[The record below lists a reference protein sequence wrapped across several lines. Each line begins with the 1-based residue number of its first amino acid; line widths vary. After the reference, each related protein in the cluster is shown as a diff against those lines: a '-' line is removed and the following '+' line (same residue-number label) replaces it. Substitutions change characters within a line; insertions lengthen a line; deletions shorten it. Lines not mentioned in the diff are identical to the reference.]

1 MAALLNVIHDSQN
14 EFYRFPVGAAA
25 TESKVRLR
33 LKVETDKETE
43 VSGIKIRI
51 WEDRV
56 GETLYSMARM
66 EDGEYYEGYVN
77 MPKKGTLLWY
87 YFIISVNGQVCF
99 YSNNDEMMGG
109 VGQLAD
115 YPHAAYQITVYNKE
129 AKTPDWFKHSVMYQI
144 FPDRFYRKGNEMV
157 EKPNALYHASWKDKP
172 RYYKDPDNGE
182 IIAYDFFGGN
192 FAGIREKLP
201 YLKDLGIS
209 VVYLNPIFESASNHH
224 YDTGNYMKT
233 DPILGTNEEFAQLC
247 AEGKKIGIR
256 FILDGV
262 FSHTGEDSIYFNKYG
277 NYDSVGACQSKDS
290 PYYSWYSFIDYPDK
304 YESWWG
310 FTNLPNVR
318 EETPAYMDYI
328 IHKEDS
334 VLHYWNKQGISGWRL
349 DVIDELPE
357 KFSQA
362 FYKELKNT
370 DPDSVLIGEVW
381 EDASN
386 KVAYGV
392 NRHYLCGYEIDSAM
406 NYPFRRIVMD
416 FLLGYVDGHQIC
428 RRIMSLKENYPAQNF
443 YAMMNLLGS
452 HDRERILTIL
462 GEAPSCEGVPERI
475 QAKYKL
481 DDERLKLGKSR
492 LKIAAAWQMT
502 FPGVP
507 CIYYGDEIG
516 MEGYKDP
523 FCRLPYDWDNGD
535 EDLRQWYKKLIHLR
549 NENVALQ
556 TGKFLPIYSDG
567 DIFGYA
573 RVIDDGKDVFG
584 EPAEN
589 DVFIVLMNRGSE
601 MRTVYVDVR
610 DLWAGSFINVFGDGR
625 ELNVIREVLHVSMK
639 PCSVKIYRCVKNEEQ
654 HIRECGVLMHPT
666 SFPSKYGVGDFGA
679 SAYEFVDFL
688 AEANQKIW
696 QLLPLTPVDD
706 CNSPYASPSAF
717 AGNTMLISME
727 KLVDMGLLTDEDI
740 KVPEKG
746 ATNKTDYEFARQVKG
761 KLLAKA
767 ADNFFTKGNADDM
780 AVFEGFCSQEAYW
793 LNDYALF
800 KAISKQQL
808 EAGWIEWPEDLKKR
822 RPEALE
828 KARNEL
834 AQEIGR
840 ECFYQYLFSTQWQEL
855 KIYANGK
862 GVKIL
867 GDMPIFV
874 SQNSADV
881 WANQKLFKLGED
893 GRPLKVAG
901 VPPDYF
907 SKTGQLWGNP
917 QYDWDEMAKD
927 GYRWWISRLGRML
940 EQVNMV
946 RIDHFR
952 GFEAYWEIDGDA
964 ETAIDGEWVKG
975 PGMDFFGKL
984 KDSLGELPIVAE
996 DLGIITD
1003 EVEILRERCGY
1014 PGMKVLQFE
1023 LHFNAFHRINFV
1035 EPENSLVYTGTHDN
1049 NTVVGWLEN
1058 DIDTETR
1065 AAVAKLLGKEGAD
1078 SQTLCQALV
1087 EHAYASRARTAIVP
1101 VWDILA
1107 LDGDNRMNLPGT
1119 SGGNWSWRVLPGALT
1134 SEKAKWLAGLVE
1146 KYNR

>member
-1 MAALLNVIHDSQN
+1 MAALLNIIHDSQN
-14 EFYRFPVGAAA
+14 EFYRFPVGAAE

-33 LKVETDKETE
+33 LKVDTDRETKI
-43 VSGIKIRI
+43 SGIKIRI

-56 GETLYSMARM
+56 GETMYNMTLM
-66 EDGEYYEGYVN
+66 EDGEHYEGYVD

-87 YFIISVNGQVCF
+87 HFIISVNGQVYF
-99 YSNNDEMMGG
+99 YCNNDEQMGG
-109 VGQLAD
+109 VGLLAD
-115 YPHAAYQITVYNKE
+115 CPHASYQITVYNKG

-144 FPDRFYRKGNEMV
+144 FPDRFYRKGNSIV

-172 RYYKDPDNGE
+172 RYYKDPDTSE

-192 FAGIREKLP
+192 FAGIKEKLA

-209 VVYLNPIFESASNHH
+209 VIYLNPIFESASNHH

-233 DPILGTNEEFAQLC
+233 DPILGTNEEFAELC
-247 AEGKKIGIR
+247 AEGKKLGIR

-277 NYDSVGACQSKDS
+277 RYDSVGACQSKDS

-328 IHKEDS
+328 IHNEDS

-362 FYKELKNT
+362 LYKELKRT
-370 DPDSVLIGEVW
+370 DPESVLIGEVW

-392 NRHYLCGYEIDSAM
+392 NRHYLCGYEMDSAM

-416 FLLGYVDGHQIC
+416 FLLGYADGYQVC

-452 HDRERILTIL
+452 HDRERILTLL
-462 GEAPSCEGVPERI
+462 GEAPSCEGMPEGL

-481 DDERLKLGKSR
+481 PDEQRELGKKRLKM
-492 LKIAAAWQMT
+492 AVAWQMT

-507 CIYYGDEIG
+507 CIYYGDEIA

-523 FCRLPYDWDNGD
+523 FCRLPYDWENGD
-535 EDLRQWYKKLIHLR
+535 EDMRQWYKQLIHLR
-549 NENVALQ
+549 NENMALQ

-567 DIFGYA
+567 DVFGYA
-573 RVIDDGKDVFG
+573 RVIDDGRDVFG
-584 EPAEN
+584 QPGEN
-589 DVFIVLMNRGSE
+589 DVFLILMNRGKE
-601 MRTVYVDVR
+601 LRTVYADVR
-610 DLWAGSFINVFGDGR
+610 DLWAGSFTNVFGDGR
-625 ELNVIREVLHVSMK
+625 ELNVIRDVLHVSLA
-639 PCSVKIYRCVKNEEQ
+639 PYSVKIYRCVKKEVKYN
-654 HIRECGVLMHPT
+654 RECGVLMHPT
-666 SFPSKYGVGDFGA
+666 SFPSRFGVGDLGPA
-679 SAYEFVDFL
+679 AYDFVDFL
-688 AEANQKIW
+688 SKANQKIW
-696 QLLPLTPVDD
+696 QILPLTPVDA

-717 AGNTMLISME
+717 AGNTMLISLE
-727 KLVDMGLLTDEDI
+727 KLVDMGLLSEEDI
-740 KVPEKG
+740 QISAVESS
-746 ATNKTDYEFARQVKG
+746 NKTDYKMARQIKAE
-761 KLLAKA
+761 LLDKA
-767 ADNFFTKGNADDM
+767 AERFFSRANADDM
-780 AVFEGFCSQEAYW
+780 VVYEGFCSQEAYW
-793 LNDYALF
+793 LSEYALF
-800 KAISKQQL
+800 KAISKKYRD
-808 EAGWIEWPEDLKKR
+808 AGWIDWPEDLKLRK
-822 RPEALE
+822 PEALE
-828 KARNEL
+828 KARYEL
-834 AQEIGR
+834 SEDIGK
-840 ECFYQYLFSTQWQEL
+840 ECFFQYIFSKQWQEL

-862 GVKIL
+862 GIKIL

-881 WANQKLFKLGED
+881 WSHQRLFKLGKD

-907 SKTGQLWGNP
+907 SITGQLWGNP
-917 QYDWDEMAKD
+917 QYDWDKMAAD
-927 GYRWWISRLGRML
+927 DYRWWISRLSRMF

-975 PGMDFFGKL
+975 PGREFFEKI
-984 KDSLGELPIVAE
+984 KEALGSVPIVAE

-1003 EVEILRERCGY
+1003 EVEALRERCGY

-1023 LHFNAFHRINFV
+1023 LHFNAFHRINYV
-1035 EPENSLVYTGTHDN
+1035 EPENCLVYTGTHDN
-1049 NTVVGWLEN
+1049 NTVVGWLEE
-1058 DIDTETR
+1058 DLDTETR
-1065 AAVAKLLGKEGAD
+1065 EAVAKLLGQEGAD
-1078 SQTLCQALV
+1078 NEALCRAMV
-1087 EHAYASRARTAIVP
+1087 EHAYASRARTAIIP

-1107 LDGDNRMNLPGT
+1107 LDGNNRMNLPGT
-1119 SGGNWSWRVLPGALT
+1119 AGGNWSWRMLPGALT
-1134 SEKAKWLAGLVE
+1134 DEKAQWLADLVD